1 MHEWNVDF
9 EPRGKRG
16 QPWLRVEAVG
26 ASDKNA
32 AIIKAA
38 SLENIN
44 AANFKAHA
52 ERVKSMLPEPTEA
65 MMRAAMMT
73 LCPLE
78 DYEEWLEL
86 NGDDVRAVFQ
96 AMYAALLA
104 KT

>member
-1 MHEWNVDF
+1 MLEWNVDF

-16 QPWLRVEAVG
+16 QAWLRVEAVR

-52 ERVKSMLPEPTEA
+52 ERVKSILPEPTEA
-65 MMRAAMMT
+65 MMRAAMMV
-73 LCPLE
+73 LNPL
-78 DYEEWLEL
+78 DDFDEWLEL
-86 NGDDVRAVFQ
+86 NGDDVRAVFH
-96 AMYAALLA
+96 AMYAALPA